1 LPHDAGRTDTTVTGT
16 VSNQVYYKSY
26 PNDKS
31 RMLEGSV
38 VTLTNMTVKH
48 DGTNATITLSGP
60 DNGFWFGVGP

>member
-1 LPHDAGRTDTTVTGT
+1 
-16 VSNQVYYKSY
+16 VYYKSY

-31 RMLEGSV
+31 RQLEGSV

-48 DGTNATITLSGP
+48 DGINATITLSGP